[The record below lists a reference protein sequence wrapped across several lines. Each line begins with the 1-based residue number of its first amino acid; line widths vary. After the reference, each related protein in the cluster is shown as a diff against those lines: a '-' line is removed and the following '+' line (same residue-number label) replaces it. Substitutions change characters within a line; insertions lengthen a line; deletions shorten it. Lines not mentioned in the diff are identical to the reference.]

1 MFLYL
6 DILKDHAA
14 EMSKV
19 YQGDSSD
26 VSTDDESEEEKE
38 KVFEVLMR
46 IDTVHGYG
54 PSTPPL
60 AVGSE
65 ITLLEENNSDR
76 VFGKILK
83 DKSEIELK
91 LKIRTLPSRTTEERV
106 WKVIIIYK

>member
-1 MFLYL
+1 MNNYRPPQPIEFGSAIVSGT
-6 DILKDHAA
+6 ILGLQK
-14 EMSKV
+14 
-19 YQGDSSD
+19 
-26 VSTDDESEEEKE
+26 KE